1 MSINYYSASKRSTI
15 KLPFLLN
22 VAAVLL
28 GITSP
33 AVSQTD
39 GRLPNNIAPHRFY
52 VAQTQNT
59 PASGQPQR
67 PATAGQSR
75 ATYRFTFT
83 TSLEYSKCLDDI
95 LLLYE
100 NKAQFQER
108 GRQSNC
114 LAETFQANS
123 TGGFSKA
130 QARQMIDFANRY
142 ATTLLKPGLYPPR
155 GQRERIAGL
164 LGFVYEIDKNDQEIR
179 QLATQGLPPVD
190 PPVTEE
196 PQPADDGG
204 GGW

>member
-1 MSINYYSASKRSTI
+1 MSINNYSASKRSAM
-15 KLPFLLN
+15 KLGFLLN
-22 VAAVLL
+22 VVAVLL
-28 GITSP
+28 GIASP

-39 GRLPNNIAPHRFY
+39 GRLQANIAPDRLY
-52 VAQTQNT
+52 VAQGQNT

-67 PATAGQSR
+67 STAAGQSR

-114 LAETFQANS
+114 LADTFQANS
-123 TGGFSKA
+123 ARGFSKT
-130 QARQMIDFANRY
+130 QARQMIEFANRY

-155 GQRERIAGL
+155 GQRERITGL
-164 LGFVYEIDKNDQEIR
+164 LGFIYEIDKNDETIR
-179 QLATQGLPPVD
+179 QLATQGLPSAD
-190 PPVTEE
+190 PPATEE

-204 GGW
+204 W